1 MDLMEGYVDDL
12 LAHDRNLKFDAK
24 NGIAAWKSLIRA
36 FCIWLYPYPAFL
48 RYAAHSAGG

>member
-24 NGIAAWKSLIRA
+24 NGIAAWKSLIRLMKSALTWRA
-36 FCIWLYPYPAFL
+36 FFG
-48 RYAAHSAGG
+48 AGR